1 MASPARGLPPQI
13 YLPILAVVAVLF
25 LAVMAY
31 FLRIGFGNTGTVF
44 GVNAQPTAGSAI
56 RNVGGAPPGANT
68 R

>member
-1 MASPARGLPPQI
+1 LPPRI

-25 LAVMAY
+25 LAVMTY
-31 FLRIGFGNTGTVF
+31 FLRIGLGNSGTVF
-44 GVNAQPTAGSAI
+44 GSANSQPTAGSAI